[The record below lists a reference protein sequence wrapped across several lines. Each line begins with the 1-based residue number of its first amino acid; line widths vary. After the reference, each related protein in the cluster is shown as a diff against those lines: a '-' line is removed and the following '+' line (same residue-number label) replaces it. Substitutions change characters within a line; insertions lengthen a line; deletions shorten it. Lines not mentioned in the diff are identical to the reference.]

1 MPKHAND
8 NVPSS
13 GQAIPIAIRL
23 ARAGRTVDL
32 ERLIEYG
39 RVPTSVTWLSAEG
52 NLPEVGSKPQA
63 DRVTEIKPND
73 KGEMERIV
81 KLMAEGKEAIKTNAK
96 GHITHWIG
104 ADGRFRPV
112 AELYRQAKGKR
123 RKSEQERQD
132 DNARHLA
139 IRGSGGFPERCQR
152 SAVPSEGEDFRRLRA
167 AHWAVAMGVANDNAR
182 ADIDRAGAGTGID
195 FDAAWSGAGLYPAC
209 RIPRHITVIARGA
222 EFLAYR
228 IHSNPCA
235 TPGSFVGAPDAV
247 ENQIIAT
254 IDAPRVD
261 AALGEHAQV
270 LDMSIAGKTAR
281 EIASESGFGNT
292 KAGER
297 RAVKAQDA
305 ALMALASL
313 EEKLAA

>member
-132 DNARHLA
+132 DNARHLS
-139 IRGSGGFPERCQR
+139 IRGSGGFPERFQR
-152 SAVPSEGEDFRRLRA
+152 STVPSEGEDFRRLRA
-167 AHWAVAMGVANDNAR
+167 AHWAVAMGVANDNR
-182 ADIDRAGAGTGID
+182 LGIDRAGVGTGKG
-195 FDAAWSGAGLYPAC
+195 FEDAWRNAGLYPAC
-209 RIPRHITVIARGA
+209 RIPRHMAVIAKGA

-228 IHSNPCA
+228 VHSNPCA

-247 ENQIIAT
+247 ENQIIAM
-254 IDAPRVD
+254 IDMPRVD
-261 AALGEHAQV
+261 AALGEHGKI

-281 EIASESGFGNT
+281 EIAGELGWGNT
-292 KAGER
+292 KQAER

-305 ALMALASL
+305 ALAALANV
-313 EEKLAA
+313 EKRLAA